1 MSQDTAQSQIA
12 QSKPPR
18 SVLKIV
24 AFSVGGLFL
33 TLLLTVLIV
42 GFVVDLGS
50 IVRKQVVAALPDVQK
65 KIGREVTIGTV
76 SLKLLPKLRLKI
88 ADVKV
93 LGQPGKTGLLA
104 EPLAQIG
111 SIEAEVKVF
120 PALLSFGRRIVVSKV
135 EISDGKVQVAR
146 LSGGRLSYEDVL
158 DQLATQP
165 KDDKPLTQA
174 QIDQMAGILVERA
187 ALKQS
192 EVLFHDLSGPKA
204 VPPLKIAAIELAI
217 TDGQLFGPTTLSL
230 DMAILTMAPNFH
242 LGMVVGPLPRD
253 LKLDEPWTVLR
264 KLELQLKP
272 LQIDPLLAFLPAATG
287 TTIERALV
295 EADLSIVSPE
305 ASAKFQIA
313 AKAGLRGLLL
323 RQQGVPA
330 RLYSLSK
337 GTPTDVMV
345 SLNLDLS
352 MLAGDVKVDRAR
364 LDVADMSVTATA
376 DLRNLW
382 KSPAVHALN
391 VASRG
396 LKLER
401 LLALLPKTSI
411 PEKTNLSGPLSLVGS
426 ASGTPTAAD
435 VKVQFDM
442 TESNIVTPSLLKP
455 AGMPLTLGLAG
466 VVKNPGFRID
476 RFGLVLG
483 PLSLLLH
490 GELRSGKDFDLTLD
504 SGTVDLDKLL
514 RLLPSVSEGLAG
526 GSGKKKKKGPTIDGD
541 LRISGGVSGKGDQF
555 SAHAKVK
562 MQNADFEQDGLDLSG
577 SAELSA
583 EVKQSPSQ
591 SSVDANLDLTPAAL
605 HVSGSVDKDR
615 GVPMRLALSAS
626 KTPQLVTIKNAQLEL
641 PGGLVKLV
649 GSADMAK
656 KYLDMK
662 IPLVELDLA
671 KLAKVVPSLREGA
684 GGALF
689 ESKLTLAL
697 SATGNPE
704 QLGSVRAKLDQFKM
718 QVAGGTVL
726 GGASVTG
733 LDTPRKASF
742 DFTAD
747 YLDLDKILGDKG
759 GSEEDD
765 DPAPSKEVQVPSIF
779 KTLEADGRIKV
790 AAGKLK
796 NQTMRDFLLEM
807 TLAGGK
813 LQLKALTMQALG
825 GAVSLTGTSFDFAP
839 SRPRFAIK
847 AKFDKVN
854 VQNVLS
860 FQSGDLAKKLQG
872 QGSMDLSAD
881 GQGLRWE
888 DIAPRLIGQLNMG
901 LTDGKLMTAKLGSQ
915 VIGPILQRVGVGN
928 ANVLDRELAMRNL
941 TAQLRISDGRLHAN
955 SPIRFTSDEGLI
967 ALNGSIGLDKTLDLL
982 GDLQLQPGLVSQLTA
997 GKIVPAV
1004 PVPVAIKILGSFSKP
1019 EFQLADPVKTV
1030 AALATAIAKGKG
1042 QELLGKVGGP
1052 VGGQLG
1058 GALGNVLS
1066 GKGGASGPSG
1076 QGGLPSLPANLPTS
1090 LPANLPTSLPTNNPP
1105 AAGQPAPQNNV
1116 QQQLQDAQKRL
1127 QQKGGLPGLFG
1138 R

>member
-1 MSQDTAQSQIA
+1 MSTDIAQSPIA

-24 AFSVGGLFL
+24 ALSLGGLFL

-50 IVRKQVVAALPDVQK
+50 VVRKQVVAALPDVQK

-76 SLKLLPKLRLKI
+76 RLKLLPKLRLKI

-93 LGQPGKTGLLA
+93 LGQPGKTGVLA
-104 EPLAQIG
+104 EPLLQIG

-120 PALLSFGRRIVVSKV
+120 PALLSLGRRIVVSKV

-174 QIDQMAGILVERA
+174 QIDQMAGIFVERA

-204 VPPLKIAAIELAI
+204 VAPLKIGAIELAI

-242 LGMVVGPLPRD
+242 LGLVVGPLPRD

-264 KLELQLKP
+264 KLELKLSP
-272 LQIDPLLAFLPAATG
+272 LQIDPLLSFLPSSTG

-295 EADLSIVSPE
+295 EADLNIVSPE
-305 ASAKFQIA
+305 ASAKLQIA
-313 AKAGLRGLLL
+313 AKGGLRGLLL

-330 RLYSLSK
+330 RLYSMSK

-411 PEKTNLSGPLSLVGS
+411 PEKTNLSGPLSLSGS

-435 VKVQFDM
+435 VKLQLDM
-442 TESNIVTPSLLKP
+442 TESSIATPSLLKP

-466 VVKNPGFRID
+466 VVKNPGVRID

-541 LRISGGVSGKGDQF
+541 LRISGGLSGKGDQF
-555 SAHAKVK
+555 AAHAKVK

-591 SSVDANLDLTPAAL
+591 SSVEANLDLTPAAL

-615 GVPMRLALSAS
+615 GVPMRLSLSAQ

-641 PGGLVKLV
+641 PGGLVRLV

-718 QVAGGTVL
+718 QVAGGSVL

-747 YLDLDKILGDKG
+747 YLDLDKILGDKQG

-807 TLAGGK
+807 QLAGGK

-825 GAVSLTGTSFDFAP
+825 GAVSLSGTQFDFAP

-860 FQSGDLAKKLQG
+860 FKSNDLAKKLQG
-872 QGSMDLSAD
+872 QGSVDLSAD

-915 VIGPILQRVGVGN
+915 VIGPILQRVGVGS

-955 SPIRFTSDEGLI
+955 SPIRFTSDEGVI
-967 ALNGSIGLDKTLDLL
+967 SLNGSIGLDKTLDML

-1004 PVPVAIKILGSFSKP
+1004 PVPVAIKILGSLSKP

-1066 GKGGASGPSG
+1066 GQGGASGQPG
-1076 QGGLPSLPANLPTS
+1076 QGGLPSLPANLP
-1090 LPANLPTSLPTNNPP
+1090 ANLPTSLPTSGQP
-1105 AAGQPAPQNNV
+1105 ATGQPAPQNNV